1 MLARRLCAIAS
12 MAAACLGLCLI
23 PGGQVDAA
31 DHLRVSKPS
40 AIDYYFAIQEVGI
53 AQGIFLKH
61 GIEIETVALDG
72 SAKQHQAMIAGSTDI
87 ALGAGPD
94 LGFIIKGAP
103 EKAVAV
109 MAGPPV
115 NMYVLVA
122 PSAKITTVDDLK
134 GKRVGVSTMGSLTYW
149 LALQLSRH
157 QGWGD
162 NGYQIIPMGTIQA
175 EAAGFVS
182 GNLDAAVASLEGGL
196 NLQAKGQ
203 AELLTSFGDRV
214 GPFLV
219 HVFFATDTLMET
231 NPDALRRYLQG
242 WYETVAFAK
251 THREETINLTRDT
264 TRLDPA
270 AAEKVYDVITPTLAD
285 DGHFD
290 PKAVAAV
297 LQSLVD
303 LGQVEQ
309 LPDPKSLYT
318 EDFLK

>member
-1 MLARRLCAIAS
+1 MPNLTWSTKATAALCAGALLLS
-12 MAAACLGLCLI
+12 AGMAK
-23 PGGQVDAA
+23 AA
-31 DHLRVSKPS
+31 DHLRVTKPS
-40 AIDYYFAIQEVGI
+40 AIDFYFAIQEVGI
-53 AQGIFLKH
+53 AEGIFLKH
-61 GIEIETVALDG
+61 GIEVETITLDG
-72 SAKQHQAMIAGSTDI
+72 SAKQHQAMTAGSADI

-94 LGFIIKGAP
+94 MGFIVKGAP

-122 PSAKITTVDDLK
+122 TKANIETVDDLK
-134 GKRVGVSTMGSLTYW
+134 GKRIGVSTMGSLTYW
-149 LALQLSRH
+149 LALQLTRQ

-162 NGYQIIPMGTIQA
+162 NGYQIIPMGSIQA

-196 NLQAKGQ
+196 NLAAKGQ
-203 AELLTSFGDRV
+203 GRLLTSFGDRV

-219 HVFFATDTLMET
+219 HVFFATDAVMTK
-231 NPDALRRYLQG
+231 NPDALRRYLQA
-242 WYETVAFAK
+242 WFETVAFVK
-251 THREETINLTRDT
+251 THRDETIRITRDV

-270 AAEKVYDVITPTLAD
+270 SADKVYDVIAPTLAD
-285 DGHFD
+285 NGHFD
-290 PKAVAAV
+290 PKAVEVV

-303 LGQVEQ
+303 LGQIET

-318 EDFLK
+318 EAFLN